1 MGIAIGLGVVAA
13 LGFVAVMFVV
23 VPKVALAKVQ
33 HRLEGR
39 VADAV
44 PADQIERVDTATV
57 TLGLTS
63 RGAGQARG
71 NGALVL
77 TPTELLWLQLVP
89 ERNSVR
95 IPLSSITEVRTARS
109 HLGKSYGRALLYVA
123 FAVDGE
129 PDAMAW
135 YSPDVDGW
143 VDAIGEATSPGE
155 PAAP

>member
-1 MGIAIGLGVVAA
+1 MWLAIGLGGVAA
-13 LGFVAVMFVV
+13 LGFLVIMVLV
-23 VPKVALAKVQ
+23 VPRAALAKVQ
-33 HRLEGR
+33 RRLEGR
-39 VADAV
+39 VAAEV
-44 PADQIERVDTATV
+44 PAELIERVDTATV

-77 TPTELLWLQLVP
+77 TPTELRWLQLVP

-123 FAVDGE
+123 FAVDGA

-143 VDAIGEATSPGE
+143 VDAIGEVTSPGA